1 MPDNANPIL
10 KSNSTSTGA
19 SSNIPSQ
26 SSLSSSKVTT
36 EQERRRSLFLN
47 RVQQATST
55 IHEDRHYLDSLDLF
69 DEEDDQPNLSS
80 DLTQKEEEERIDS
93 EEIFDLIR
101 SITDP
106 EHPLTLE
113 DLSVV
118 SPEQI
123 TVTYPIDD
131 EDDID
136 DRSES
141 SPHVMVRFTPTI
153 PHCSMATLIGLT
165 LRVRLLRSLPSRFK
179 VDIKIKEGTHQ
190 SENSVNK
197 QLNDKERVAAALEN
211 NHLLGVVQQCLS
223 TAHLRG
229 LSLFRISLLLLS
241 AWPRILISTIFCTA
255 SDI

>member
-10 KSNSTSTGA
+10 KSST
-19 SSNIPSQ
+19 PSHF
-26 SSLSSSKVTT
+26 SSLPSSSSVLT
-36 EQERRRSLFLN
+36 EHQERRKRFLG
-47 RVQQATST
+47 RVQEASGAQ
-55 IHEDRHYLDSLDLF
+55 EDPYYLDSVDLLDDESEEDLKTGSLKLPDKRSGSD
-69 DEEDDQPNLSS
+69 DEEQ
-80 DLTQKEEEERIDS
+80 EEERIDS

-118 SPEQI
+118 SPAQI
-123 TVTYPIDD
+123 TVSYPPTDP
-131 EDDID
+131 
-136 DRSES
+136 DRSD
-141 SPHVMVRFTPTI
+141 SPHVLVRFTPTI

-165 LRVRLLRSLPSRFK
+165 LRVRLLRSLPARFK
-179 VDIKIKEGTHQ
+179 VDIKIKEGSHQ

-229 LSLFRISLLLLS
+229 AKPDGSSS
-241 AWPRILISTIFCTA
+241 H
-255 SDI
+255 

>member
-1 MPDNANPIL
+1 MPDNENPIL
-10 KSNSTSTGA
+10 KSNSTVSDLFGD
-19 SSNIPSQ
+19 
-26 SSLSSSKVTT
+26 SSLSSSKHQRTWRKRLVDI
-36 EQERRRSLFLN
+36 EQ
-47 RVQQATST
+47 
-55 IHEDRHYLDSLDLF
+55 DDSLNFKSWDDL
-69 DEEDDQPNLSS
+69 
-80 DLTQKEEEERIDS
+80 DLDGQGDRFESNHQAVINEEEEKINS
-93 EEIFDLIR
+93 NEIFDLIR

-118 SPEQI
+118 SAEQI
-123 TVTYPIDD
+123 SVTHPDD
-131 EDDID
+131 PED
-136 DRSES
+136 

-165 LRVRLLRSLPSRFK
+165 LRVRLLRSLPERFK

-211 NHLLGVVQQCLS
+211 SHLLGVVQQCLS

-229 LSLFRISLLLLS
+229 SKQ
-241 AWPRILISTIFCTA
+241 AA
-255 SDI
+255 A

>member
-10 KSNSTSTGA
+10 KSSTPSHF
-19 SSNIPSQ
+19 SSLP
-26 SSLSSSKVTT
+26 SSLSVLT
-36 EQERRRSLFLN
+36 EHQQRRKRFLG
-47 RVQQATST
+47 RVQEASGAQ
-55 IHEDRHYLDSLDLF
+55 EDPYYLDSVDLLD
-69 DEEDDQPNLSS
+69 DESEEDLKPGSLKLPHKRSGS
-80 DLTQKEEEERIDS
+80 DDEEERIDS

-118 SPEQI
+118 SPAQI
-123 TVTYPIDD
+123 TVSYPPTDP
-131 EDDID
+131 
-136 DRSES
+136 DRSD
-141 SPHVMVRFTPTI
+141 SPHVLVRFTPTI

-165 LRVRLLRSLPSRFK
+165 LRVRLLRSLPARFK
-179 VDIKIKEGTHQ
+179 VDIKIKEGSHQ

-229 LSLFRISLLLLS
+229 AKPDGSSS
-241 AWPRILISTIFCTA
+241 H
-255 SDI
+255 

>member
-10 KSNSTSTGA
+10 KSSTPSHF
-19 SSNIPSQ
+19 SSLP
-26 SSLSSSKVTT
+26 SSLSVLT
-36 EQERRRSLFLN
+36 EHQQRRKRFLG
-47 RVQQATST
+47 RVQEASGAQ
-55 IHEDRHYLDSLDLF
+55 EDPYYLDSVDLLD
-69 DEEDDQPNLSS
+69 DEPEQDLKTGSLKLPDKRSGSDD
-80 DLTQKEEEERIDS
+80 EEERIDS
-93 EEIFDLIR
+93 EEIFGKAAHSISKKAYLIR

-118 SPEQI
+118 SPAQI
-123 TVTYPIDD
+123 TITVSYPPTDP
-131 EDDID
+131 
-136 DRSES
+136 DRSD
-141 SPHVMVRFTPTI
+141 SPHVLVRFTPTI

-165 LRVRLLRSLPSRFK
+165 LRVRLLRSLPARFK
-179 VDIKIKEGTHQ
+179 VDIKIKEGSHQ

-229 LSLFRISLLLLS
+229 AKPDGSSS
-241 AWPRILISTIFCTA
+241 H
-255 SDI
+255 

>member
-10 KSNSTSTGA
+10 KSST
-19 SSNIPSQ
+19 PSHF
-26 SSLSSSKVTT
+26 SSLPSSSSVLT
-36 EQERRRSLFLN
+36 EHQERRKRFLG
-47 RVQQATST
+47 RVQEASGAQ
-55 IHEDRHYLDSLDLF
+55 EDPYYLDSVDLLD
-69 DEEDDQPNLSS
+69 DESEQDLKTGSLKLPDKRSGSDD
-80 DLTQKEEEERIDS
+80 EEERIDS

-118 SPEQI
+118 SPDQI
-123 TVTYPIDD
+123 TVSYPPTDP
-131 EDDID
+131 
-136 DRSES
+136 DRSD
-141 SPHVMVRFTPTI
+141 SPHVLVRFTPTI

-165 LRVRLLRSLPSRFK
+165 LRVRLLRSLPARFK
-179 VDIKIKEGTHQ
+179 VDIKIKEGSHQ

-229 LSLFRISLLLLS
+229 AKPDGSSH
-241 AWPRILISTIFCTA
+241 
-255 SDI
+255 

>member
-93 EEIFDLIR
+93 EEIFVLKITYMSQDLIR

-153 PHCSMATLIGLT
+153 PHCSMATLIGMFTTISLTILTTASHFMNLSFDFAKGLT

-197 QLNDKERVAAALEN
+197 FRQGRRCILKSYWSTLASYLESN
-211 NHLLGVVQQCLS
+211 
-223 TAHLRG
+223 
-229 LSLFRISLLLLS
+229 
-241 AWPRILISTIFCTA
+241 
-255 SDI
+255 

>member
-10 KSNSTSTGA
+10 KTNLTHNISNKKISSSPSSTSLLTDH
-19 SSNIPSQ
+19 Q
-26 SSLSSSKVTT
+26 
-36 EQERRRSLFLN
+36 RRRFLR
-47 RVQQATST
+47 RVQQAAA
-55 IHEDRHYLDSLDLF
+55 
-69 DEEDDQPNLSS
+69 EEDAYGLDTIDLADSKAGSGESS
-80 DLTQKEEEERIDS
+80 GGNSPSSEEDEERIDS
-93 EEIFDLIR
+93 QEIFDLVR

-113 DLSVV
+113 ALSVV
-118 SPEQI
+118 SPDQI
-123 TVTYPIDD
+123 SVSYPTHDP
-131 EDDID
+131 
-136 DRSES
+136 DRTD
-141 SPHVMVRFTPTI
+141 SPHVLVRFTPTI

-165 LRVRLLRSLPSRFK
+165 LRVRLLRSLPDRFK

-229 LSLFRISLLLLS
+229 AKPES
-241 AWPRILISTIFCTA
+241 
-255 SDI
+255 

>member
-10 KSNSTSTGA
+10 KSNSAQSKPATSA
-19 SSNIPSQ
+19 LSQPSSVSTDRQ
-26 SSLSSSKVTT
+26 RRTFLS
-36 EQERRRSLFLN
+36 
-47 RVQQATST
+47 RVQQASVQ
-55 IHEDRHYLDSLDLF
+55 EDPYYLDSVDLL
-69 DEEDDQPNLSS
+69 DEEDSEEGREKANANGG
-80 DLTQKEEEERIDS
+80 KAEEEEERINS

-118 SPEQI
+118 SPDQI
-123 TVTYPIDD
+123 TVSYPLDD
-131 EDDID
+131 P
-136 DRSES
+136 DRSD

-165 LRVRLLRSLPSRFK
+165 LRVRLLRSLPERFK

-229 LSLFRISLLLLS
+229 
-241 AWPRILISTIFCTA
+241 AKPGTN
-255 SDI
+255 

>member
-10 KSNSTSTGA
+10 KSN
-19 SSNIPSQ
+19 ISQ
-26 SSLSSSKVTT
+26 NNHPSSSTPSASVSTDHHQT
-36 EQERRRSLFLN
+36 RRFIR
-47 RVQQATST
+47 RVQQASVDE
-55 IHEDRHYLDSLDLF
+55 HSDYLDSLDLL
-69 DEEDDQPNLSS
+69 DSDSEDVKEGSDQSMKSGSAEEA
-80 DLTQKEEEERIDS
+80 EERIDS
-93 EEIFDLIR
+93 NEIFDLIR

-118 SPEQI
+118 SPDQI
-123 TVTYPIDD
+123 TVSYPAHDP
-131 EDDID
+131 
-136 DRSES
+136 DRTD
-141 SPHVMVRFTPTI
+141 SPHVLVRFTPTI

-165 LRVRLLRSLPSRFK
+165 LRVRLLRSLPDRFK

-229 LSLFRISLLLLS
+229 
-241 AWPRILISTIFCTA
+241 AKPGVH
-255 SDI
+255 